1 MLYLICLLFLV
12 YLWWQESSWS
22 ENYISRIYAR
32 NWKKGIKPA
41 DQSMHLRGKSVRKEC
56 SILFCFQLWTL
67 ASTKFLLSAIKREG
81 KGGKVSV
88 CQAEFP
94 LQQPPLL
101 SLGKLLEWCNPTH
114 PTRAWATSTAAF
126 CVYVQLTGAKRTALS
141 IILISQCFSSLFSPG
156 SHGNQHVVVWLQCCC
171 RRIPVTAAPGH
182 GGAALTSNSGT
193 HSH

>member
-1 MLYLICLLFLV
+1 MDLIKHGGRR
-12 YLWWQESSWS
+12 E
-22 ENYISRIYAR
+22 
-32 NWKKGIKPA
+32 G
-41 DQSMHLRGKSVRKEC
+41 G
-56 SILFCFQLWTL
+56 
-67 ASTKFLLSAIKREG
+67 EG

-126 CVYVQLTGAKRTALS
+126 CVYVQLTGAKWTALS

-171 RRIPVTAAPGH
+171 RRIPVTAARCSRTRRRSPDLQFWH
-182 GGAALTSNSGT
+182 TLPLKTLLYLPCRTQAPC
-193 HSH
+193 